1 MLTDMKKLLF
11 SIAIITGVAGY
22 GQILPDKLE
31 LASKDV
37 TIGDNA
43 DFLPITVDLTY
54 CSKNYKDVFGEYNYT
69 LDSNNYGQRNVYVG
83 HNDKY
88 YFLSNSTFIMD
99 MQPSGLNSF
108 NFSDNADY
116 LGGLYSAV
124 QLIFSD
130 KVDYSRRKRK

>member
-1 MLTDMKKLLF
+1 MKKLLF
-11 SIAIITGVAGY
+11 TIVIVTGAIAY
-22 GQILPDKLE
+22 GQGLHDNLS

-69 LDSNNYGQRNVYVG
+69 LDSNNYGQKNVYIG

-88 YFLSNSTFIMD
+88 YYLSNSTFIMD

-124 QLIFSD
+124 KLIFND
-130 KVDYSRRKRK
+130 KVDYTRRKRK